1 MIDTIATR
9 RITLN
14 GKTYEKDAVVR
25 MPLQQFQDLEPTG
38 AFTRGSGKKKTA
50 TSAAAAAKR
59 KKEPAK
65 PSVPAVTVPAT
76 PASEPV
82 AKAD

>member
-38 AFTRGSGKKKTA
+38 AFARAPAKKKAATA
-50 TSAAAAAKR
+50 GGAAVKR

-65 PSVPAVTVPAT
+65 SSVPAAIVPAT

-82 AKAD
+82 AEAD

>member
-38 AFTRGSGKKKTA
+38 AFTRGSAKKKAA
-50 TSAAAAAKR
+50 TSGSAAAKR

-65 PSVPAVTVPAT
+65 SSAPAATLPAT
-76 PASEPV
+76 PASEQV